1 VRTLLTTQRAP
12 LHTYVGAETSRRV
25 LAGLL
30 RRGEV
35 ETLEA
40 AFMLCDLR
48 GFTEL
53 SNRLPSG
60 RVLELLN
67 SYFDCIVPAINEA
80 GGEVIKFMGDSVLA
94 LFSSRERLEVL
105 RRMPAWRVEGV
116 GESAATHN
124 P

>member
-1 VRTLLTTQRAP
+1 
-12 LHTYVGAETSRRV
+12 
-25 LAGLL
+25 
-30 RRGEV
+30 
-35 ETLEA
+35 
-40 AFMLCDLR
+40 MLCDLR